1 MVLNY
6 KNQQQKQHQHCIRV
20 NDFHIEL
27 IQKAMNSDCLLFPIK
42 KATTITAPSE
52 QERERKKEKMHR
64 IGERSKCTHTRTHSH
79 IQTDS
84 DLMCRLVT
92 TRKRSTKREDTRKRA
107 KKNPTDKEIC

>member
-64 IGERSKCTHTRTHSH
+64 IGERSKCTHSHALTHTYKP
-79 IQTDS
+79 I
-84 DLMCRLVT
+84 R
-92 TRKRSTKREDTRKRA
+92 
-107 KKNPTDKEIC
+107 I